1 VTDLLQLLDEE
12 EILSSQVR
20 VTIAADHDTR
30 PLGTHVR
37 KKVFTGAWIS
47 ELLDADIDDRARTDV
62 GLTVVSPV
70 PG

>member
-1 VTDLLQLLDEE
+1 V
-12 EILSSQVR
+12 S